1 MLVPVTRGR
10 HRQMAQKNW
19 SDGEIHAIVD
29 DYFDMLRHELA
40 GLRYNKSEH
49 RRVLMETIDRS
60 DGSIERK
67 HMNISAVMTVLGLP
81 YIKGYQPHRHYQR
94 ALFEAVETHLNQNRE
109 LYSSLTG
116 EDIVPQSPS
125 GEPLSESNLEFDE
138 APPSSEMSE
147 PNLSEGIRRIVH
159 RFEPPAERDARNR
172 KLGKAGE
179 ERVFEFEKRRLYDI
193 GRKDLSVRV
202 CWVARD
208 KGDGYGYDILSFAG
222 VGDQAE
228 RERWLEIKTTTGPKI
243 TPFFITR
250 NELSVSGQRPDIFRI
265 IRLYDFGPQARAYCL
280 KPPLEKRVTLSPT
293 IYSATPKRV

>member
-1 MLVPVTRGR
+1 MA
-10 HRQMAQKNW
+10 RQNW

-40 GLRYNKSEH
+40 GLSYNKSEH
-49 RRVLMETIDRS
+49 RRTLKKTIDRS
-60 DGSIERK
+60 DSSIERK
-67 HMNISAVMTVLGLP
+67 HMNISAVMSVLGLP

-94 ALFEAVETHLNQNRE
+94 ALFEAVETRLNRNRE

-125 GEPLSESNLEFDE
+125 GESLSESSLEFDE
-138 APPSSEMSE
+138 APPSREIPEQNVSED
-147 PNLSEGIRRIVH
+147 IRRIIR

-179 ERVFEFEKRRLYDI
+179 EFVFETEKRRLYDI
-193 GRKDLSVRV
+193 GRKDLSARV

-208 KGDGYGYDILSFAG
+208 KGDGYGYDILSYYG
-222 VGDQAE
+222 TGNQAE
-228 RERWLEIKTTTGPKI
+228 REQWLEIKTTTGPKT

-250 NELSVSGQRPDIFRI
+250 NELSVSGEHPDYFRL
-265 IRLYDFGPQARAYCL
+265 IRLYDFRRQARAYCL
-280 KPPLEKRVTLSPT
+280 KPPLENHVQLSPT
-293 IYSATPKRV
+293 IYRATPKGTVEKARVGRD